1 MFAFLLA
8 ATLAQMQPGVSPAP
22 EPASAASDLPVRRMP
37 RNAPHIDPG
46 DAVIRNSGSTNTA
59 GFLVV
64 VHQDYSADV
73 YGAGDAEHKSVGA
86 PQAKWLFEKLQAAMP
101 LGDIGAAHCMK
112 SASFGSSTTIAY
124 EGQMTPD
131 LSCGAGSDAARE
143 LARTAA
149 VIVNQLGI
157 PSGVGRLRRRL
168 L

>member
-1 MFAFLLA
+1 
-8 ATLAQMQPGVSPAP
+8 MQPGVSPAP

-64 VHQDYSADV
+64 VHPDYSADV
-73 YGAGDAEHKSVGA
+73 YFADEAEHKSVGA

-131 LSCGAGSDAARE
+131 LSCAAGNDAARE

-149 VIVNQLGI
+149 VIVNQIGI
-157 PSGVGRLRRRL
+157 PSGLGRPRRRL